1 MNKSCLIEKVFVGL
15 SFAFVFIACD
25 SEYTP
30 KRKGYNRL
38 DLPNHE
44 YQALADT
51 LPYYFEY
58 SKHAKLLSDT
68 SYISN
73 KDWVEIYYPSLLA
86 NIHIT
91 YVSLKKTDL
100 KELIEDAYFLTS
112 KHQIKASAINDNI
125 LVTPSGKTVS
135 IAELEGDV
143 PSQFQFYTTDSV
155 KHFFRGALYF
165 NTKVQNDSLAPAIE
179 YVKLDIMNLINTL
192 EWRE

>member
-1 MNKSCLIEKVFVGL
+1 MSKRSRIVKLGFCVGYIL
-15 SFAFVFIACD
+15 LFFACD

-38 DLPNHE
+38 DLPSHT
-44 YQALADT
+44 YQSLTDT

-58 SKHAKLLSDT
+58 SKHAQVLKDT
-68 SYISN
+68 SYISE

-86 NIHIT
+86 TIHIT
-91 YVSLKKTDL
+91 YKSLQDTDL
-100 KELIEDAYFLTS
+100 KSLLEDAYFLTS
-112 KHQIKASAINDNI
+112 KHQIKASSIEDI
-125 LVTPSGKTVS
+125 IMVTPSGKTVS

-155 KHFFRGALYF
+155 NHFFRGALYF

-179 YVKLDIMNLINTL
+179 FVKEDVMRLLNTL
-192 EWRE
+192 EWRD